1 MQNIGLKLVTRCLFP
16 RLASVQSSDIRHTGR
31 WAAGQ
36 LGGWAGRW
44 NQLRQTFA
52 PDTHQSRSRS
62 LEPEQ

>member
-16 RLASVQSSDIRHTGR
+16 RLASLQSSDIRHTGR

-36 LGGWAGRW
+36 LGSWEAGRW

-52 PDTHQSRSRS
+52 PDTQSRSRS